1 MKFLLLGATGA
12 TGRLFL
18 EQATAAGHDV
28 AAYVRDAGSL
38 ASQPRLT
45 TAAGD
50 VRDADAL
57 AAAMQDTD
65 ALVST
70 LGIGKAKDPGNL
82 ITDSTRAI
90 VRAAERSGT
99 KRLVIMSAFGVGESL
114 GKANAL
120 MRFLYAG
127 GKATFADKAAGE
139 RILTGSG
146 LDWTLAYP
154 VLLTNKPASGRVR
167 ATDLAEID
175 RLPGLPRISRADVA
189 GFLLTTA
196 VDGTWS
202 RRTAVLARHPLRNG
216 DPTP

>member
-18 EQATAAGHDV
+18 EQATTAGHDV
-28 AAYVRDAGSL
+28 TAYVRDPGKL
-38 ASQPRLT
+38 TPRPRLT
-45 TAAGD
+45 TAGGD

-57 AAAMQDTD
+57 AAAIQGVD

-82 ITDSTRAI
+82 IADSTRAI
-90 VRAAERSGT
+90 VQAAEHSGT
-99 KRLVIMSAFGVGESL
+99 KRLVIMSAFGVGDSL
-114 GKANAL
+114 DKAGAL
-120 MRFLYAG
+120 MRLLYAG

-154 VLLTNKPASGRVR
+154 VLLTNKPASG
-167 ATDLAEID
+167 
-175 RLPGLPRISRADVA
+175 
-189 GFLLTTA
+189 
-196 VDGTWS
+196 
-202 RRTAVLARHPLRNG
+202 
-216 DPTP
+216 